1 MYLHSNK
8 LEKCVKGINF
18 NSVYFNVPYEVQRL
32 FDLISSSM
40 QEKLQLGNSNLAEKK
55 RQNTETE
62 YRSRKIHSRIQTTFS
77 LQEQYLHT

>member
-1 MYLHSNK
+1 MYLHFNK

-40 QEKLQLGNSNLAEKK
+40 QEKLRLGNSNLAEKK
-55 RQNTETE
+55 AK
-62 YRSRKIHSRIQTTFS
+62 YRDRI
-77 LQEQYLHT
+77 